1 MSEDRGCR
9 SFVSIRLSL
18 SSKTKNCHLVCAK
31 RDTDTTDL
39 HAIDRV
45 VDLQAVYLRMVALQA
60 VDLRGFDPQGVDLGT
75 AAARDDR

>member
-18 SSKTKNCHLVCAK
+18 SSKTKNFHLVCAK

-60 VDLRGFDPQGVDLGT
+60 VDLRGFDPQGVGLGT